1 MKNNIKNLKITKK
14 VAAMALAGTLATAVL
29 TGCESKQVLL
39 NKSFNVAI
47 ETNNGYVSIAAIKG
61 YSDYT
66 GSQVQFLTED
76 GLFVLTSTHQTQFL
90 KEEVAGHAE
99 NYAFAL
105 SGMDQEKVM
114 NYNEMQGITINN
126 TPDSSNKNIFDLNYT
141 YNKAIILTDEIATI
155 VEINSFNSWKDYGE
169 DDKIQLQLTN
179 GMNILTTINNVKL
192 INDSNAK
199 EDSLFNYAVS
209 LVGSEENVVK
219 YTYKTKIKNK

>member
-14 VAAMALAGTLATAVL
+14 IAAMAMAGTLATAVL
-29 TGCESKQVLL
+29 TSCGNKQILDF

-47 ETNNGYVSIAAIKG
+47 ETNNSYVSVVAIKE

-76 GLFVLTSTHQTQFL
+76 GLLVLTSTHQTQLL
-90 KEEVAGHAE
+90 KTEVTGRAE
-99 NYAFAL
+99 NYAFAIA
-105 SGMDQEKVM
+105 GMEQEKVM
-114 NYNEMQGITINN
+114 NYNEMQGITID
-126 TPDSSNKNIFDLNYT
+126 TSVDSFNKNIIDFNYT
-141 YNKAIILTDEIATI
+141 FNKAIILTDEIATI
-155 VEINSFNSWKDYGE
+155 VELNTWTDYEE

-179 GMNILTTINNVKL
+179 GMYMLTNIDNVKL

-209 LVGSEENVVK
+209 LVGSEENVVT
-219 YTYKTKIKNK
+219 YTYETTKTKTR